1 MVKLSNIKKASQQ
14 LQPVKVKKRNG
25 FTIIKRKRNT
35 VILSCQ
41 WYMLKECMQW
51 QMESP
56 LKVQQGNGIMTTI
69 PVKEGQTKI
78 KLSYTPPYFYLLI
91 TVSCIGII
99 LSILFHSLR
108 KKKIN

>member
-1 MVKLSNIKKASQQ
+1 MVSQ
-14 LQPVKVKKRNG
+14 L
-25 FTIIKRKRNT
+25 
-35 VILSCQ
+35 
-41 WYMLKECMQW
+41 LKEKEHGYLVLPMVYAEG
-51 QMESP
+51 MHAMANGKP

-99 LSILFHSLR
+99 LSILFTHYVKENKLV
-108 KKKIN
+108 INDLNNSIF

>member
-1 MVKLSNIKKASQQ
+1 MVYAKGMHAMANGKL
-14 LQPVKVKKRNG
+14 
-25 FTIIKRKRNT
+25 
-35 VILSCQ
+35 
-41 WYMLKECMQW
+41 
-51 QMESP
+51 

-99 LSILFHSLR
+99 LSILFTYYVKR
-108 KKKIN
+108 K